1 MFSRLSRDLDHDP
14 FDYRYTFIHPAMM
27 ENYVCPTH
35 VHFHTMKLRRP
46 TSLTSKNAV
55 SGKGKNSFQVMLNAK
70 HFLPE
75 EIEVKTV
82 DNFIVIHGKHEE
94 LADEH
99 GFVSREFTRRYQ
111 VPDDVDPKTVISSL
125 SKEGVLTVHAPRKRM
140 EPPKNERVVPII
152 IQKPAA
158 VEEAQKQQ
166 QSSDFGSV
174 RTKVTVFNCFLNC
187 SWTST
192 FTSYA

>member
-1 MFSRLSRDLDHDP
+1 MFSRLSRDLDDDP
-14 FDYRYTFIHPAMM
+14 FDYRYTFIHPALM

-35 VHFHTMKLRRP
+35 VHFNIMKPRRQ

-55 SGKGKNSFQVMLNAK
+55 SGKDNRSFQVMLNAT
-70 HFLPE
+70 HFLRE

-82 DNFIVIHGKHEE
+82 ENFIVIHGKHKE

-125 SKEGVLTVHAPRKRM
+125 SKDGVLTVKAPRKRIA
-140 EPPKNERVVPII
+140 PPKNERVVPIT
-152 IQKPAA
+152 IQKLAA
-158 VEEAQKQQ
+158 VEEAQNNDNN
-166 QSSDFGSV
+166 SSRQLSS
-174 RTKVTVFNCFLNC
+174 KVLKNKSNFLIVF
-187 SWTST
+187 
-192 FTSYA
+192 